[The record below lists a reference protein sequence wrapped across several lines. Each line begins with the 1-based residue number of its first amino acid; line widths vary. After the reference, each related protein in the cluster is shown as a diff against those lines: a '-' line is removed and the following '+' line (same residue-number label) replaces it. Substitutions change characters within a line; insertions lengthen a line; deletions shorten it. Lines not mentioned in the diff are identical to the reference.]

1 MLKRIF
7 IFTLLCVLLTGCIT
21 SLRLTRKE
29 SKNNHIFEEFGIKYK
44 PDYIISSFLYKDP
57 PKIVA
62 ILPFENITREIKK
75 DGNIQTKN
83 NNLPKDIADL
93 LRDTFFRHISTKS
106 YIYMKLKK
114 SDALLK
120 EQGLIDTDKLFKKS
134 TQEIGKTLPADALI
148 YGKITH
154 YRKFYGVI
162 YSQVGIGVSV
172 KMVDSHTGNLLWQA
186 SGISTSHEGRLYL
199 SPQDLVMGAIDS
211 ALHMR
216 KTWIHRVSDQLFR
229 DISITLP
236 DISSPVIPTV
246 IINNKTASIY
256 SEPSENAEII
266 ASASRKTKFNM
277 ISRLDDWYFIEITE
291 DKFGWIYKEDIVP
304 HFIKIETAKKLQ
316 RLSRKQVALY
326 PKEHIKIKKIKQS
339 YSKKQP
345 ARYYMVKKGDTLH
358 SIAGNPDIYGDRS
371 KWELIYDA
379 NKERVPQIKLLN
391 PGQIL
396 IIPH

>member
-7 IFTLLCVLLTGCIT
+7 VFTLLCVLLTGCIT

-29 SKNNHIFEEFGIKYK
+29 SKNNNILEEFGIKYK

-62 ILPFENITREIKK
+62 ILPFKNTTREISK
-75 DGNIQTKN
+75 DGSIQIKN
-83 NNLPKDIADL
+83 NNLPEDISYT

-106 YIYMKLKK
+106 YTYMKLKN

-120 EQGLIDTDKLFKKS
+120 KQDLMNPDKLFKKS
-134 TQEIGKTLPADALI
+134 TQEIKKFLPADALI
-148 YGKITH
+148 YGKVTH

-162 YSQVGIGVSV
+162 YSQIGIGVSV

-216 KTWIHRVSDQLFR
+216 KTWIYRVSDQLFR

-236 DISSPVIPTV
+236 DVSSPVIPTV
-246 IINNKTASIY
+246 IINNKTVSIY

-277 ISRLDDWYFIEITE
+277 ISKLDDWYFIKIAE
-291 DKFGWIYKEDIVP
+291 DGFGWIYKEDIVP

-316 RLSRKQVALY
+316 RLSKKQVALY
-326 PKEHIKIKKIKQS
+326 PKEHINTEKH
-339 YSKKQP
+339 P

-371 KWELIYDA
+371 KWKLIYDA
-379 NKERVPQIKLLN
+379 NKERTPQIKLLN

>member
-7 IFTLLCVLLTGCIT
+7 IFVLLCVFLTGCIT
-21 SLRLTRKE
+21 SLRLARKK
-29 SKNNHIFEEFGIKYK
+29 SKKNNILEEFGIKYK
-44 PDYIISSFLYKDP
+44 PDYIVSSFLYKNP

-106 YIYMKLKK
+106 YTYMKLKK

-120 EQGLIDTDKLFKKS
+120 EQGLINP
-134 TQEIGKTLPADALI
+134 EKTLPADALI

-154 YRKFYGVI
+154 YRKFYGVL

-172 KMVDSHTGNLLWQA
+172 KMVDSRTGNLLWQA
-186 SGISTSHEGRLYL
+186 SGISTSHEGRLLYL
-199 SPQDLVMGAIDS
+199 SPQDLVMGAVDS

-216 KTWIHRVSDQLFR
+216 KTWIHRISDQLFR
-229 DISITLP
+229 NISLTLP
-236 DISSPVIPTV
+236 DVCTPVIPTV
-246 IINNKTASIY
+246 IINNKIASIY
-256 SEPSENAEII
+256 SEPSRNAEII

-277 ISRLDDWYFIEITE
+277 ISRLDDWYFIKIAK

-304 HFIKIETAKKLQ
+304 HFINIETAKKLE
-316 RLSRKQVALY
+316 RLGRKQVSAPSARTY
-326 PKEHIKIKKIKQS
+326 K
-339 YSKKQP
+339 KKQP

-371 KWELIYDA
+371 KWKLIYDA
-379 NKERVPQIKLLN
+379 NKERVPQIKFLN

>member
-1 MLKRIF
+1 
-7 IFTLLCVLLTGCIT
+7 
-21 SLRLTRKE
+21 
-29 SKNNHIFEEFGIKYK
+29 
-44 PDYIISSFLYKDP
+44 
-57 PKIVA
+57 
-62 ILPFENITREIKK
+62 
-75 DGNIQTKN
+75 
-83 NNLPKDIADL
+83 
-93 LRDTFFRHISTKS
+93 
-106 YIYMKLKK
+106 MKLKK

-120 EQGLIDTDKLFKKS
+120 KQGLIDPD
-134 TQEIGKTLPADALI
+134 KTLPADALI
-148 YGKITH
+148 YGKVIH
-154 YRKFYGVI
+154 YSKFYGVL
-162 YSQVGIGVSV
+162 YSQVGIGISV
-172 KMVDSHTGNLLWQA
+172 KMVDSDTGNLLWQA
-186 SGISTSHEGRLYL
+186 SGISTSYEGRLYL

-211 ALHMR
+211 VLHMR

-236 DISSPVIPTV
+236 DVCTPVIPTV

-266 ASASRKTKFNM
+266 ASASRKMKFNM
-277 ISRLDDWYFIEITE
+277 ISKLGDWYFIKITE
-291 DKFGWIYKEDIVP
+291 DRFGWIYKEDIVP
-304 HFIKIETAKKLQ
+304 HFIRIETAKKLQ

-326 PKEHIKIKKIKQS
+326 PKEHIKTKKIKQS

-358 SIAGNPDIYGDRS
+358 SIAGNPDIYGDRL
-371 KWELIYDA
+371 KWKLIYDA

>member
-7 IFTLLCVLLTGCIT
+7 VFTLLCVLLTGCIT

-29 SKNNHIFEEFGIKYK
+29 SKKNHIFEDFGIKYR

-57 PKIVA
+57 PKTVA

-83 NNLPKDIADL
+83 NNLPRDIADL

-106 YIYMKLKK
+106 YTYMKLKK

-199 SPQDLVMGAIDS
+199 SP
-211 ALHMR
+211 
-216 KTWIHRVSDQLFR
+216 
-229 DISITLP
+229 
-236 DISSPVIPTV
+236 
-246 IINNKTASIY
+246 
-256 SEPSENAEII
+256 
-266 ASASRKTKFNM
+266 
-277 ISRLDDWYFIEITE
+277 
-291 DKFGWIYKEDIVP
+291 
-304 HFIKIETAKKLQ
+304 
-316 RLSRKQVALY
+316 
-326 PKEHIKIKKIKQS
+326 
-339 YSKKQP
+339 
-345 ARYYMVKKGDTLH
+345 
-358 SIAGNPDIYGDRS
+358 
-371 KWELIYDA
+371 
-379 NKERVPQIKLLN
+379 
-391 PGQIL
+391 
-396 IIPH
+396 

>member
-7 IFTLLCVLLTGCIT
+7 VFTLLCVLLTGCIT
-21 SLRLTRKE
+21 SLRFTRKE

-62 ILPFENITREIKK
+62 ILPFENITREINK

-83 NNLPKDIADL
+83 NNLPKDIAYL

-106 YIYMKLKK
+106 YTYMKLKK

-120 EQGLIDTDKLFKKS
+120 EQGWMDP
-134 TQEIGKTLPADALI
+134 EKTLPADALI
-148 YGKITH
+148 YGKVTH

-216 KTWIHRVSDQLFR
+216 KIWIHRVSDQLFR
-229 DISITLP
+229 DIAMTLP
-236 DISSPVIPTV
+236 DVCTPVI
-246 IINNKTASIY
+246 A
-256 SEPSENAEII
+256 
-266 ASASRKTKFNM
+266 
-277 ISRLDDWYFIEITE
+277 
-291 DKFGWIYKEDIVP
+291 
-304 HFIKIETAKKLQ
+304 
-316 RLSRKQVALY
+316 RLS
-326 PKEHIKIKKIKQS
+326 
-339 YSKKQP
+339 
-345 ARYYMVKKGDTLH
+345 
-358 SIAGNPDIYGDRS
+358 
-371 KWELIYDA
+371 
-379 NKERVPQIKLLN
+379 
-391 PGQIL
+391 
-396 IIPH
+396 

>member
-1 MLKRIF
+1 MLKKIF
-7 IFTLLCVLLTGCIT
+7 VFVLLCVFLTGCIT

-29 SKNNHIFEEFGIKYK
+29 SKNNHIFEDFGIKYK
-44 PDYIISSFLYKDP
+44 PDYIVSSFLYKNP

-62 ILPFENITREIKK
+62 ILPFKNTTREISK
-75 DGNIQTKN
+75 DGSIQIKN

-106 YIYMKLKK
+106 YAYMKLKK

-120 EQGLIDTDKLFKKS
+120 EQGLIDPDKLFEKS

-148 YGKITH
+148 YGKVTH

-199 SPQDLVMGAIDS
+199 SPQDLVMGSLKA

-216 KTWIHRVSDQLFR
+216 KTWIYRVSDQLFR

-236 DISSPVIPTV
+236 DVGTPLIPTV

-256 SEPSENAEII
+256 SEPSRNAEII
-266 ASASRKTKFNM
+266 ASALRKTKFSM

-291 DKFGWIYKEDIVP
+291 DKESQTPRFGWIHKEDVVS

-316 RLSRKQVALY
+316 RLSKKQAALY
-326 PKEHIKIKKIKQS
+326 PKEHINTEKH
-339 YSKKQP
+339 P

-358 SIAGNPDIYGDRS
+358 SIAGNPDIYGDRA
-371 KWELIYDA
+371 KWKLIYDA

>member
-7 IFTLLCVLLTGCIT
+7 VFVLLCVFLTGCIT

-29 SKNNHIFEEFGIKYK
+29 SKKNNILEEFGIKYK

-106 YIYMKLKK
+106 YTYMKLKK

-120 EQGLIDTDKLFKKS
+120 EQGLINP
-134 TQEIGKTLPADALI
+134 EKTLPADALI
-148 YGKITH
+148 YGKVTH

-199 SPQDLVMGAIDS
+199 SPQDLVMGSLKA

-216 KTWIHRVSDQLFR
+216 KTWIYRVSDQLFR

-236 DISSPVIPTV
+236 DVVTPVIPTV

-256 SEPSENAEII
+256 SEPSRNAEII

-291 DKFGWIYKEDIVP
+291 DKELQPPRFGWIHKEDVVS

-316 RLSRKQVALY
+316 RLSKKQAALY
-326 PKEHIKIKKIKQS
+326 PKEHINTEKHT
-339 YSKKQP
+339 

-358 SIAGNPDIYGDRS
+358 SIAGNPDIYGDRA
-371 KWELIYDA
+371 KWKLIYDA
-379 NKERVPQIKLLN
+379 NKERVPQINFLN

-396 IIPH
+396 IIP